1 MAPAGAMY
9 WLSLGTRSEIQPHP
23 YADISAR
30 ERHLIF
36 DKRRMVPR
44 NLVGQVSGK
53 RRQLV

>member
-1 MAPAGAMY
+1 MAPAGATY
-9 WLSLGTRSEIQPHP
+9 WLSLSARSELQPHP
-23 YADISAR
+23 HASILIW